1 LNKVEKEV
9 LQLPL
14 DKEKALLKK
23 LEAEYRQAL
32 ADVNMRIRI
41 LQSDEMTVSRV
52 YHLQYQKT
60 IKKQVEAILEKL
72 HSDEFSTIEQ
82 FLAESYVD
90 GYVKTGYLLYDQGVP
105 VITPIDQQAVVDAIQ
120 NETKLKESLYDE
132 LGYDVDELKQSIT
145 AEITRGIATGLQY
158 TDIARNIAN
167 HASVKMSRAKTIAR
181 TESARIQEKATMDAA
196 YKAQSRG
203 ADIVKQWSAIF
214 DGKTRPHHRELDGQ
228 IRELNKPF
236 TIGTKKAMQP
246 CDFGDAAE
254 DCNCRCTTLIK
265 SRRSLERNIRKR
277 DNFTGELLEFETAK
291 DYAEFKKRYF
301 SEENVKFMQYA
312 EHLSDKHHVER
323 LDDLWDTLDK
333 DERKRFIELKN
344 ASPMWKTTGQNTAET
359 LKNKAKNGIIKA
371 DKVVSGHESTP
382 KKSDANT
389 VIDHI
394 GKNGT
399 VNVRSFYGADGV
411 KVKDIHTDDHGFPKQ
426 HPFGKHGEH
435 AHDYT
440 WDENGRLKE
449 KTTREV
455 TDEERER
462 NGDIL

>member
-1 LNKVEKEV
+1 MNKREKEV
-9 LQLPL
+9 LQYSL

-32 ADVNMRIRI
+32 ADVNMRIRL

-52 YHLQYQKT
+52 YHLEYQKT

-82 FLAESYVD
+82 FLAESYID

-105 VITPIDQQAVVDAIQ
+105 VITPIDQQAVVEAIQ
-120 NETKLKESLYDE
+120 NETKLKEPLYEE
-132 LGYDVDELKQSIT
+132 LGYDVDELKKT
-145 AEITRGIATGLQY
+145 VTREITRGIATGMQY
-158 TDIARNIAN
+158 TDIARSIADY
-167 HASVKMSRAKTIAR
+167 AGMKMSRAKTIAR
-181 TESARIQEKATMDAA
+181 TEAARIQEKATMDAA
-196 YKAQSRG
+196 NKAKSRG
-203 ADIVKQWSAIF
+203 ADVLKEWSAIF
-214 DGKTRPHHRELDGQ
+214 DGKTRPHHRKLDGQ
-228 IRELNKPF
+228 IRELNEPF

-246 CDFGDAAE
+246 CGFGDPAE
-254 DCNCRCTTLIK
+254 DCNCRCTSLIK
-265 SRRSLERNIRKR
+265 SRRSLERSIRKR
-277 DNFTGELLEFETAK
+277 DNFTGELLEFESAK

-312 EHLSDKHHVER
+312 EQLCDKHHIER
-323 LDDLWDTLDK
+323 YDDLWDALNEG
-333 DERKRFIELKN
+333 ERKRFLELKN
-344 ASPMWKTTGQNTAET
+344 ASPMWKETAQNTAET
-359 LKNKAKNGIIKA
+359 LIKQGKSGIIKA

-389 VIDHI
+389 VIDHL
-394 GKNGT
+394 GKNDA
-399 VNVRSFYGADGV
+399 VNVRSFYGEDGM
-411 KVKDIHTDDHGFPKQ
+411 KAKDIHTDDHGFPKQ
-426 HPFGKHGEH
+426 HPFGNRGEH

-449 KTTREV
+449 KTTREL
-455 TDEERER
+455 THDERER